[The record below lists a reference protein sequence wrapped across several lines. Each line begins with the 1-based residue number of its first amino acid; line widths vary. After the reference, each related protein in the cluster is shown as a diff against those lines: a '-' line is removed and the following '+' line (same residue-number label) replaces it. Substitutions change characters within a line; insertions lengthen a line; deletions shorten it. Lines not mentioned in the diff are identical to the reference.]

1 MALDFF
7 HTQRK
12 RPGLIGVEKIMLIY
26 MGLTTLII
34 AVMWDRIDE
43 PVRLLAGRAFILV
56 CMGLVITL
64 YRMAPSRATLF
75 LRVLYQCGL
84 LAYWY
89 PDTYEINRIFPNLD
103 HYFAAAEDAI
113 FGCQPAL
120 AFPQA
125 LHTRHSI
132 WDIFRTT
139 R

>member
-84 LAYWY
+84 LA
-89 PDTYEINRIFPNLD
+89 TGIRTRTRLI
-103 HYFAAAEDAI
+103 
-113 FGCQPAL
+113 
-120 AFPQA
+120 AF
-125 LHTRHSI
+125 S
-132 WDIFRTT
+132 
-139 R
+139 